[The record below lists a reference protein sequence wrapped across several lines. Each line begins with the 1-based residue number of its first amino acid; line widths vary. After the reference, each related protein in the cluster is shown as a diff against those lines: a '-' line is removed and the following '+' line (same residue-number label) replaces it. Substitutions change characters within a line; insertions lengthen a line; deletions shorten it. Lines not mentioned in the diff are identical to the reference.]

1 MVQMLTLR
9 CCRLLHSSRT
19 LFRAIHDSIFSTI
32 IEQAPF
38 AIEDL
43 MKELKAA
50 ADSDSGQESEEEP
63 GQTDKPEQKA
73 GGAKKQLQMNG
84 GFAGGSS
91 GCLRVKFILN

>member
-1 MVQMLTLR
+1 MLTF
-9 CCRLLHSSRT
+9 CCCGLPLSSRT
-19 LFRAIHDSIFSTI
+19 LFSAIHSSIFSTI

-63 GQTDKPEQKA
+63 GQTDKPEQKT

-84 GFAGGSS
+84 GFSGGVQAASE
-91 GCLRVKFILN
+91 